1 MRSVKLVLLLGVV
14 VGGCSSDGLGPRTI
28 IGNWVQDFTVPGSFM
43 EMNLMS
49 TGSTVS
55 GTGDWCAEAGPCGTL
70 TVAGTIN
77 GIAVHLDLTFTPTFP
92 PQFTQSSEDHFDGQV
107 TSFTALK
114 GSIAAVIPGQPPG
127 PAHPT
132 GFHRG

>member
-1 MRSVKLVLLLGVV
+1 MRSVKSVLLLALV
-14 VGGCSSDGLGPRTI
+14 VGGCSSDGLGPKTI

-49 TGSTVS
+49 TGSIVS

-70 TVAGTIN
+70 TVTGTIN
-77 GIAVHLDLTFTPTFP
+77 GIAVHLDLFFTPTSP
-92 PQFTQSSEDHFDGQV
+92 PQFTQSSDSHFDGQL

-114 GSIAAVIPGQPPG
+114 GSITAVIAGQPPG
-127 PAHPT
+127 PVYPT

>member
-1 MRSVKLVLLLGVV
+1 MRSVKSVLLLVLV

-28 IGNWVQDFTVPGSFM
+28 IGNWVQDFTVPGSFT

-49 TGSTVS
+49 TGSIVS

-77 GIAVHLDLTFTPTFP
+77 GIEVHLELSFTATSP
-92 PQFTQSSEDHFDGQV
+92 PQFTQSFDDHFDGQL

-127 PAHPT
+127 PVYPT